1 MNVKETELAFRI
13 QSKAKIISTK
23 TLQFVFFDSKTVIRT
38 KSI

>member
-13 QSKAKIISTK
+13 QAKAKIISAK